1 MVQERLVLEGK
12 LVQLQYQ
19 LKATAAPS
27 FPQHKVLGNTYHHA
41 QVQLPPC
48 WMLGRLIHDAS
59 FGLQLP
65 DSSTHLKQH
74 QQVDEPAVHSGTALL
89 V

>member
-1 MVQERLVLEGK
+1 MVQERLLLEDK
-12 LVQLQYQ
+12 LVYLQPE

-27 FPQHKVLGNTYHHA
+27 FLQHKVLGNTYHHA

-48 WMLGRLIHDAS
+48 WMLGRFIHDAS

-65 DSSTHLKQH
+65 DSSKHLK
-74 QQVDEPAVHSGTALL
+74 
-89 V
+89 